1 MVDQEIS
8 EILIKQLKFTEA
20 KVAKI
25 NLFLDDLIKYNKKYN
40 LISKNSEIHAWRR
53 HVLDSAQIVKFVD
66 FSKNGSLADLGS
78 GAGFPGIIMSIFN
91 DNPSFHVKLYE
102 KSRIKCQF
110 LKEIKDRYDIK
121 AIIYEDDIKNQS
133 IEANY
138 VVCRAF
144 KKLPEIIR
152 ISREILDKPYKLI
165 ILKGKNAQEELNKAS
180 KEIAYEYR
188 LEKSISDVN
197 SRIIIMNVR

>member
-1 MVDQEIS
+1 MVDHEIS

-180 KEIAYEYR
+180 KEIVYEYR